1 MIPIPQDKSGLSCQP
16 EPQPIGTTY
25 CTAGFERLAVKTGAG
40 SVSHEQVV
48 LVHGLGAPKLA
59 MSAMGWKLQNMGYQV
74 YNWGYRST
82 RAEVQCHARQL
93 EGVLEQFSREPDVA
107 TIHLVTHSMGGI
119 VARVALASQTFPKL
133 GRMVMLAPPNAGS
146 HAARK
151 LAPVLGWLWKPLSQ
165 LSDDPQSFVNQLPH
179 FRHRNDIA
187 FAIIESATDAVICSS
202 SVRLAGQCDHRV
214 IGSRHG
220 TLPWNAEAIR
230 CTANFLKHGI
240 LMG

>member
-1 MIPIPQDKSGLSCQP
+1 MIPIPKDKSALNYLPAAQP
-16 EPQPIGTTY
+16 NRIDF
-25 CTAGFERLAVKTGAG
+25 CTAGFERPAAKSESE
-40 SVSHEQVV
+40 SVCREQVV

-59 MSAMGWKLQNMGYQV
+59 MSAMGWKLQKMGYQI
-74 YNWGYRST
+74 YNWGYSST
-82 RAEVQCHARQL
+82 RAEVQCHAL
-93 EGVLEQFSREPDVA
+93 KLAGLLEQISRKPDVA

-119 VARVALASQTFPKL
+119 VARVALASHTFPKL

-146 HAARK
+146 HAARR

-165 LSDDPQSFVNQLPH
+165 LSDDPQSFVNQIPH
-179 FRHRNDIA
+179 FKHRNDIE
-187 FAIIESATDAVICSS
+187 FAIIESATDAVISSS
-202 SVRLAGQCDHRV
+202 SVRLAGQCDHLV

-240 LMG
+240 LKQ